1 MKNWTHSGS
10 LKQRLSHRE
19 EKHRALARRAA
30 AEGIVLLK
38 NEGLLPLKTSDPI
51 ALFGSGAEKTVKGGI
66 GSGDV
71 NNRENISVYKG
82 IKEAGASV
90 TNEDWIRDYDKRYK
104 EAREEWKEK
113 ILEDARHVQNPFD
126 AYAANPFVLPDG
138 RRITEQDLNN
148 GDVLNIYGNGIMA
161 QSYPGQYNGISKIE
175 RTEQE
180 NQEYIEEYSHF
191 LDEFFVEKEPS
202 QRPELNVCYTDDLA
216 AVTVMIP
223 EALGYTWTYE
233 ENGEGNTITTDAP
246 HILQTNP
253 TEVTKL
259 SEPMKMELMFDVKP
273 ESVQILS
280 WEDSLLGQYQ
290 DRADQIPDGTP
301 VEIQENE
308 EGNPEFTAQPGC
320 VYLVQGQ
327 WENGTADYGFCT
339 PSE

>member
-1 MKNWTHSGS
+1 MSKKAKLIVGIGV
-10 LKQRLSHRE
+10 
-19 EKHRALARRAA
+19 ALLIL
-30 AEGIVLLK
+30 IVLVAAGIRNHFMQDEPADKPKADSGYTMQAVYLK
-38 NEGLLPLKTSDPI
+38 KEDGNNIFVELENDMPFTGKIPQEELYDEN
-51 ALFGSGAEKTVKGGI
+51 GEK
-66 GSGDV
+66 
-71 NNRENISVYKG
+71 
-82 IKEAGASV
+82 
-90 TNEDWIRDYDKRYK
+90 
-104 EAREEWKEK
+104 
-113 ILEDARHVQNPFD
+113 
-126 AYAANPFVLPDG
+126 
-138 RRITEQDLNN
+138 ITEQDLNN

-290 DRADQIPDGTP
+290 DSANQIPDGTP
-301 VEIQENE
+301 VEVQENE

-327 WENGTADYGFCT
+327 WENGTADYGFWT

>member
-1 MKNWTHSGS
+1 MSKKAKLIVGIGV
-10 LKQRLSHRE
+10 
-19 EKHRALARRAA
+19 ALLILIVLAA
-30 AEGIVLLK
+30 AGIRNHFMQDEPADKPKADSGYTMQAVYLK
-38 NEGLLPLKTSDPI
+38 KEDGNNIFVELENDMPFTGKIPQEELYDEN
-51 ALFGSGAEKTVKGGI
+51 GEK
-66 GSGDV
+66 
-71 NNRENISVYKG
+71 
-82 IKEAGASV
+82 
-90 TNEDWIRDYDKRYK
+90 
-104 EAREEWKEK
+104 
-113 ILEDARHVQNPFD
+113 
-126 AYAANPFVLPDG
+126 
-138 RRITEQDLNN
+138 ITEQDLNN

-233 ENGEGNTITTDAP
+233 ENGESNTITTDAP

-290 DRADQIPDGTP
+290 DNANQIPDGTP

-327 WENGTADYGFCT
+327 WENGTADYGFWT

>member
-1 MKNWTHSGS
+1 MSKKAKLIVGIGV
-10 LKQRLSHRE
+10 
-19 EKHRALARRAA
+19 ALLIL
-30 AEGIVLLK
+30 IVLVAAGIRNHFMQDEPADKPKADSGYTMQAVYLK
-38 NEGLLPLKTSDPI
+38 KEDGNNIFVELENDMPFTGKIPQEELYDEN
-51 ALFGSGAEKTVKGGI
+51 GEK
-66 GSGDV
+66 
-71 NNRENISVYKG
+71 
-82 IKEAGASV
+82 
-90 TNEDWIRDYDKRYK
+90 
-104 EAREEWKEK
+104 
-113 ILEDARHVQNPFD
+113 
-126 AYAANPFVLPDG
+126 
-138 RRITEQDLNN
+138 ITEQDLNN

-202 QRPELNVCYTDDLA
+202 QRHELNVCYTDDLA

-290 DRADQIPDGTP
+290 DSADQIPDGTP

-327 WENGTADYGFCT
+327 WENGTADYGFWT

>member
-1 MKNWTHSGS
+1 MSKKAKLIVGIGV
-10 LKQRLSHRE
+10 
-19 EKHRALARRAA
+19 ALLIL
-30 AEGIVLLK
+30 IVLVAAGIRNHFMQDEPSDKPKADSGYTMQAVYLK
-38 NEGLLPLKTSDPI
+38 KEDGNNIFVELENDMPFTGKIPQEELYDEN
-51 ALFGSGAEKTVKGGI
+51 GEK
-66 GSGDV
+66 
-71 NNRENISVYKG
+71 
-82 IKEAGASV
+82 
-90 TNEDWIRDYDKRYK
+90 
-104 EAREEWKEK
+104 
-113 ILEDARHVQNPFD
+113 
-126 AYAANPFVLPDG
+126 
-138 RRITEQDLNN
+138 ITEQDLNN

-290 DRADQIPDGTP
+290 DSADQIPDGTP

-327 WENGTADYGFCT
+327 WENGTADYGFWT

>member
-1 MKNWTHSGS
+1 MSKKAKLIVGIGV
-10 LKQRLSHRE
+10 
-19 EKHRALARRAA
+19 ALLIL
-30 AEGIVLLK
+30 IVLVAAGTRNHFMQDEPADKPKADSGYTMQAVYLK
-38 NEGLLPLKTSDPI
+38 KEDGNNIFVELENDMPFTGKIPQEELYDEN
-51 ALFGSGAEKTVKGGI
+51 GEK
-66 GSGDV
+66 
-71 NNRENISVYKG
+71 
-82 IKEAGASV
+82 
-90 TNEDWIRDYDKRYK
+90 
-104 EAREEWKEK
+104 
-113 ILEDARHVQNPFD
+113 
-126 AYAANPFVLPDG
+126 
-138 RRITEQDLNN
+138 ITEQDLNN

-233 ENGEGNTITTDAP
+233 ENGESNTITTDAP

-259 SEPMKMELMFDVKP
+259 SEPMKMELMFDAKP

-301 VEIQENE
+301 VEVQENE

-327 WENGTADYGFCT
+327 WENGTADYGFWT

>member
-1 MKNWTHSGS
+1 MSKKAKLIVGIGV
-10 LKQRLSHRE
+10 
-19 EKHRALARRAA
+19 ALLIL
-30 AEGIVLLK
+30 IVLVAAGIRNHFMQDEPADKPKADSGYTMQAVYLK
-38 NEGLLPLKTSDPI
+38 KEDGNNIFVELENDMPFTGKIPQEELYDEN
-51 ALFGSGAEKTVKGGI
+51 GEK
-66 GSGDV
+66 
-71 NNRENISVYKG
+71 
-82 IKEAGASV
+82 
-90 TNEDWIRDYDKRYK
+90 
-104 EAREEWKEK
+104 
-113 ILEDARHVQNPFD
+113 
-126 AYAANPFVLPDG
+126 
-138 RRITEQDLNN
+138 ITEQDLNN

-233 ENGEGNTITTDAP
+233 ENGESNTITTDAP

-259 SEPMKMELMFDVKP
+259 SEPMKMELMFDAKP

-290 DRADQIPDGTP
+290 DSTDQIPDGTP

-327 WENGTADYGFCT
+327 WENGTVDYGFRV
-339 PSE
+339 SAK

>member
-1 MKNWTHSGS
+1 MSKKAKLIVGIGV
-10 LKQRLSHRE
+10 
-19 EKHRALARRAA
+19 ALLIL
-30 AEGIVLLK
+30 IVLVAAGIRNHFMQDEQADKPKADSGYTMQAVYLK
-38 NEGLLPLKTSDPI
+38 KEDGNNIFVELENDMPFTGKIPQEELYDEN
-51 ALFGSGAEKTVKGGI
+51 GEK
-66 GSGDV
+66 
-71 NNRENISVYKG
+71 
-82 IKEAGASV
+82 
-90 TNEDWIRDYDKRYK
+90 
-104 EAREEWKEK
+104 
-113 ILEDARHVQNPFD
+113 
-126 AYAANPFVLPDG
+126 
-138 RRITEQDLNN
+138 ITEQDLNN

-290 DRADQIPDGTP
+290 DSANQIPDGTP
-301 VEIQENE
+301 VEVQENE

-327 WENGTADYGFCT
+327 WENGTADYGFWT

>member
-1 MKNWTHSGS
+1 MSKKAKLIVGIGV
-10 LKQRLSHRE
+10 
-19 EKHRALARRAA
+19 ALLIL
-30 AEGIVLLK
+30 IVLVAAGIRNHFMQDEPADKPKADSGYTMQAVYLKKEDGNNIFVELK
-38 NEGLLPLKTSDPI
+38 NDMPFTGKIPQEELYDENG
-51 ALFGSGAEKTVKGGI
+51 EK
-66 GSGDV
+66 
-71 NNRENISVYKG
+71 
-82 IKEAGASV
+82 
-90 TNEDWIRDYDKRYK
+90 
-104 EAREEWKEK
+104 
-113 ILEDARHVQNPFD
+113 
-126 AYAANPFVLPDG
+126 
-138 RRITEQDLNN
+138 ITEQDLNN

-233 ENGEGNTITTDAP
+233 ENGESNTITTDAP

-259 SEPMKMELMFDVKP
+259 SEPMKMELMFDAKP

-290 DRADQIPDGTP
+290 DSADQIPDGTP

-327 WENGTADYGFCT
+327 WENGTADYGFWT

>member
-1 MKNWTHSGS
+1 MSKKAKLIVGIGV
-10 LKQRLSHRE
+10 
-19 EKHRALARRAA
+19 ALLIL
-30 AEGIVLLK
+30 IVLVAAGIRNHFMQDEPADKPKADSGYTMQAVYLK
-38 NEGLLPLKTSDPI
+38 KEDGNNIFVELENDMPFTGKIPQEELYDEN
-51 ALFGSGAEKTVKGGI
+51 GEK
-66 GSGDV
+66 
-71 NNRENISVYKG
+71 
-82 IKEAGASV
+82 
-90 TNEDWIRDYDKRYK
+90 
-104 EAREEWKEK
+104 
-113 ILEDARHVQNPFD
+113 
-126 AYAANPFVLPDG
+126 
-138 RRITEQDLNN
+138 ITEQDLNN

-202 QRPELNVCYTDDLA
+202 QRPELNVCYTDNLA

-290 DRADQIPDGTP
+290 DSADQIPDGTP

-327 WENGTADYGFCT
+327 WENGTADYGFWT

>member
-1 MKNWTHSGS
+1 MSKKAKLIVGIGV
-10 LKQRLSHRE
+10 
-19 EKHRALARRAA
+19 ALLIL
-30 AEGIVLLK
+30 IVLVAAGIRNHFMQDEPADKPKADSGYTMQAVYLK
-38 NEGLLPLKTSDPI
+38 KEDGNNIFVELENDMPFTGKIPQEELYDEN
-51 ALFGSGAEKTVKGGI
+51 GEK
-66 GSGDV
+66 
-71 NNRENISVYKG
+71 
-82 IKEAGASV
+82 
-90 TNEDWIRDYDKRYK
+90 
-104 EAREEWKEK
+104 
-113 ILEDARHVQNPFD
+113 
-126 AYAANPFVLPDG
+126 
-138 RRITEQDLNN
+138 ITEQDLNN

-233 ENGEGNTITTDAP
+233 ENGESNTITTDAP

-290 DRADQIPDGTP
+290 DNANQIPDGTP
-301 VEIQENE
+301 VEVQENE

-327 WENGTADYGFCT
+327 WENGTADYGFWT

>member
-1 MKNWTHSGS
+1 MSKKAKLIVGIGV
-10 LKQRLSHRE
+10 
-19 EKHRALARRAA
+19 ALLIL
-30 AEGIVLLK
+30 IVLVAAGIRNHFMQDEPADKPKADSGYTMQAVYLK
-38 NEGLLPLKTSDPI
+38 KEDGNNIFVELENDMPFTGKIPQEELYDEN
-51 ALFGSGAEKTVKGGI
+51 GEK
-66 GSGDV
+66 
-71 NNRENISVYKG
+71 
-82 IKEAGASV
+82 
-90 TNEDWIRDYDKRYK
+90 
-104 EAREEWKEK
+104 
-113 ILEDARHVQNPFD
+113 
-126 AYAANPFVLPDG
+126 
-138 RRITEQDLNN
+138 ITEQDLNN

-202 QRPELNVCYTDDLA
+202 QRPELDVCYTDDLA

-290 DRADQIPDGTP
+290 DSADQIPDGTP

-327 WENGTADYGFCT
+327 WENGTADYGFWT

>member
-1 MKNWTHSGS
+1 M
-10 LKQRLSHRE
+10 
-19 EKHRALARRAA
+19 ALLIL
-30 AEGIVLLK
+30 IVLVAAGIRNHFMQDEPADKPKADSGYTMQAVYLK
-38 NEGLLPLKTSDPI
+38 KEDGNNIFVELENDMPFTGKIPQEELYDEN
-51 ALFGSGAEKTVKGGI
+51 GEK
-66 GSGDV
+66 
-71 NNRENISVYKG
+71 
-82 IKEAGASV
+82 
-90 TNEDWIRDYDKRYK
+90 
-104 EAREEWKEK
+104 
-113 ILEDARHVQNPFD
+113 
-126 AYAANPFVLPDG
+126 
-138 RRITEQDLNN
+138 ITEQDLNN

-290 DRADQIPDGTP
+290 DSADQIPDGTP

-327 WENGTADYGFCT
+327 WENGTADYGFWT

>member
-1 MKNWTHSGS
+1 MSKKAKLIVGIGVT
-10 LKQRLSHRE
+10 LLI
-19 EKHRALARRAA
+19 LIVLAA
-30 AEGIVLLK
+30 AGIRNHFMQDEPADKPKADSGYTMQAVYLK
-38 NEGLLPLKTSDPI
+38 KEDGNNIFVELENDMPFTGKIPQEELYDEN
-51 ALFGSGAEKTVKGGI
+51 GEK
-66 GSGDV
+66 
-71 NNRENISVYKG
+71 
-82 IKEAGASV
+82 
-90 TNEDWIRDYDKRYK
+90 
-104 EAREEWKEK
+104 
-113 ILEDARHVQNPFD
+113 
-126 AYAANPFVLPDG
+126 
-138 RRITEQDLNN
+138 ITEQDLNN

-233 ENGEGNTITTDAP
+233 ENGESNTITTDAP

-327 WENGTADYGFCT
+327 WENGTADYGFWT

>member
-1 MKNWTHSGS
+1 MSKKAKLIVGIGV
-10 LKQRLSHRE
+10 
-19 EKHRALARRAA
+19 ALLIL
-30 AEGIVLLK
+30 IVLVAAGIRNHFMQDEPADKPKADSAYTMQAVYLK
-38 NEGLLPLKTSDPI
+38 KEDGNNIFVELENDMPFTGKIPQEELYDEN
-51 ALFGSGAEKTVKGGI
+51 GEK
-66 GSGDV
+66 
-71 NNRENISVYKG
+71 
-82 IKEAGASV
+82 
-90 TNEDWIRDYDKRYK
+90 
-104 EAREEWKEK
+104 
-113 ILEDARHVQNPFD
+113 
-126 AYAANPFVLPDG
+126 
-138 RRITEQDLNN
+138 ITEQDLNN

-290 DRADQIPDGTP
+290 DSADQIPDGTP

-327 WENGTADYGFCT
+327 WENGTADYGFWT

>member
-1 MKNWTHSGS
+1 MSKKAKLIVGIGV
-10 LKQRLSHRE
+10 
-19 EKHRALARRAA
+19 ALLIL
-30 AEGIVLLK
+30 IVLVAAGIRNHFLQDEQADKPKADSGYTMQAVYLK
-38 NEGLLPLKTSDPI
+38 KEDGNNIFVELENDMPFTGKIPQEELYDEN
-51 ALFGSGAEKTVKGGI
+51 GEK
-66 GSGDV
+66 
-71 NNRENISVYKG
+71 
-82 IKEAGASV
+82 
-90 TNEDWIRDYDKRYK
+90 
-104 EAREEWKEK
+104 
-113 ILEDARHVQNPFD
+113 
-126 AYAANPFVLPDG
+126 
-138 RRITEQDLNN
+138 ITEQDLNN

-233 ENGEGNTITTDAP
+233 ENGESNTITTDAP

-259 SEPMKMELMFDVKP
+259 SEPMKMELMFDAKP

-290 DRADQIPDGTP
+290 DSANQIPDGTP
-301 VEIQENE
+301 VEVQENE

-327 WENGTADYGFCT
+327 WENGTADYGFWT

>member
-1 MKNWTHSGS
+1 MQDEPADKPKADSGYTMQAVY
-10 LKQRLSHRE
+10 LKKEDGNNIFVELENDMPFTGKIPQE
-19 EKHRALARRAA
+19 ELYD
-30 AEGIVLLK
+30 ENG
-38 NEGLLPLKTSDPI
+38 
-51 ALFGSGAEKTVKGGI
+51 EK
-66 GSGDV
+66 
-71 NNRENISVYKG
+71 
-82 IKEAGASV
+82 
-90 TNEDWIRDYDKRYK
+90 
-104 EAREEWKEK
+104 
-113 ILEDARHVQNPFD
+113 
-126 AYAANPFVLPDG
+126 
-138 RRITEQDLNN
+138 ITEQDLNN

-290 DRADQIPDGTP
+290 DSADQIPDGTP

-327 WENGTADYGFCT
+327 WENGTADYGFWT

>member
-1 MKNWTHSGS
+1 MSKKAKLIVGIGV
-10 LKQRLSHRE
+10 
-19 EKHRALARRAA
+19 ALLIL
-30 AEGIVLLK
+30 IVLVAAGIRNHFMQDEQADKPKADSGYTMQAVYLK
-38 NEGLLPLKTSDPI
+38 KEDGNNIFVELENDMPFTGKIPQEELYDEN
-51 ALFGSGAEKTVKGGI
+51 GEK
-66 GSGDV
+66 
-71 NNRENISVYKG
+71 
-82 IKEAGASV
+82 
-90 TNEDWIRDYDKRYK
+90 
-104 EAREEWKEK
+104 
-113 ILEDARHVQNPFD
+113 
-126 AYAANPFVLPDG
+126 
-138 RRITEQDLNN
+138 ITEQDLNN

-290 DRADQIPDGTP
+290 DSADQIPDGTP
-301 VEIQENE
+301 VEVQENE
-308 EGNPEFTAQPGC
+308 EGNPEFIAQPGC

-327 WENGTADYGFCT
+327 WENGTADYGFWT

>member
-1 MKNWTHSGS
+1 MSKKAKLIVGIDV
-10 LKQRLSHRE
+10 
-19 EKHRALARRAA
+19 ALLIL
-30 AEGIVLLK
+30 IVLVAAGIRNHFMQDEQADKPKADSGYTMQAVYLK
-38 NEGLLPLKTSDPI
+38 KEDGNNIFVELENDMPFTGKIPQEELYDEN
-51 ALFGSGAEKTVKGGI
+51 GEK
-66 GSGDV
+66 
-71 NNRENISVYKG
+71 
-82 IKEAGASV
+82 
-90 TNEDWIRDYDKRYK
+90 
-104 EAREEWKEK
+104 
-113 ILEDARHVQNPFD
+113 
-126 AYAANPFVLPDG
+126 
-138 RRITEQDLNN
+138 ITEQDLNN

-259 SEPMKMELMFDVKP
+259 SEPMKMELMFDAKP

-290 DRADQIPDGTP
+290 DSADQIPDGTP

-327 WENGTADYGFCT
+327 WENGTADYGFWT

>member
-1 MKNWTHSGS
+1 MSKKAKLIVGIGV
-10 LKQRLSHRE
+10 
-19 EKHRALARRAA
+19 ALLIL
-30 AEGIVLLK
+30 IVLVAAGIRNHFMQDEPADKPKADSGYTMQAVYLK
-38 NEGLLPLKTSDPI
+38 KEDGNNIFVELENDMPFTGKIPQEELYDEN
-51 ALFGSGAEKTVKGGI
+51 GEK
-66 GSGDV
+66 
-71 NNRENISVYKG
+71 
-82 IKEAGASV
+82 
-90 TNEDWIRDYDKRYK
+90 
-104 EAREEWKEK
+104 
-113 ILEDARHVQNPFD
+113 
-126 AYAANPFVLPDG
+126 
-138 RRITEQDLNN
+138 ITEQDLNN

-233 ENGEGNTITTDAP
+233 ENGESNTITTDAP

-290 DRADQIPDGTP
+290 DSADQIPDGTP
-301 VEIQENE
+301 VEVQENE

-327 WENGTADYGFCT
+327 WENGTADYGFWT

>member
-1 MKNWTHSGS
+1 MSKKAKLIVGIGV
-10 LKQRLSHRE
+10 
-19 EKHRALARRAA
+19 ALLIL
-30 AEGIVLLK
+30 IVLVAAGIRNHFMQDEPADKPKADSGYTMQAVYLK
-38 NEGLLPLKTSDPI
+38 KEDGNNIFVELENDMPFTGKIPQEELYDEN
-51 ALFGSGAEKTVKGGI
+51 GEK
-66 GSGDV
+66 
-71 NNRENISVYKG
+71 
-82 IKEAGASV
+82 
-90 TNEDWIRDYDKRYK
+90 
-104 EAREEWKEK
+104 
-113 ILEDARHVQNPFD
+113 
-126 AYAANPFVLPDG
+126 
-138 RRITEQDLNN
+138 ITEQDLNN

-290 DRADQIPDGTP
+290 DSADQIPDGTP
-301 VEIQENE
+301 VEVQENE

-327 WENGTADYGFCT
+327 WENGTADYGFWT

>member
-1 MKNWTHSGS
+1 MSKKAKLIVGIGV
-10 LKQRLSHRE
+10 
-19 EKHRALARRAA
+19 ALLILIVLAA
-30 AEGIVLLK
+30 AGIRNHFMQDEPADKPKADSGYTMQAVYLK
-38 NEGLLPLKTSDPI
+38 KEDGNNIFVELENDMPFTGKIPQEELYDEN
-51 ALFGSGAEKTVKGGI
+51 GEK
-66 GSGDV
+66 
-71 NNRENISVYKG
+71 
-82 IKEAGASV
+82 
-90 TNEDWIRDYDKRYK
+90 
-104 EAREEWKEK
+104 
-113 ILEDARHVQNPFD
+113 
-126 AYAANPFVLPDG
+126 
-138 RRITEQDLNN
+138 ITEQDLNN

-259 SEPMKMELMFDVKP
+259 SEPMKMELMFDAKP

-290 DRADQIPDGTP
+290 DSADQIPDGTP

-327 WENGTADYGFCT
+327 WENGTADYGFWT

>member
-1 MKNWTHSGS
+1 MSKKAKLIVGIGV
-10 LKQRLSHRE
+10 
-19 EKHRALARRAA
+19 ALLIL
-30 AEGIVLLK
+30 IVLVAAGIRNHFMQDEPADKPKADSGYTMQAVYLK
-38 NEGLLPLKTSDPI
+38 KEDGNNIFVELENDMPFTGKIPQEELYDEN
-51 ALFGSGAEKTVKGGI
+51 GEK
-66 GSGDV
+66 
-71 NNRENISVYKG
+71 
-82 IKEAGASV
+82 
-90 TNEDWIRDYDKRYK
+90 
-104 EAREEWKEK
+104 
-113 ILEDARHVQNPFD
+113 
-126 AYAANPFVLPDG
+126 
-138 RRITEQDLNN
+138 ITEQDLNN

-259 SEPMKMELMFDVKP
+259 SEPMKMELMFDAKP

-290 DRADQIPDGTP
+290 DSADQIPDGTP

-327 WENGTADYGFCT
+327 WENGTADYGFWT

>member
-1 MKNWTHSGS
+1 MSKKAKLIVGIGV
-10 LKQRLSHRE
+10 
-19 EKHRALARRAA
+19 ALLIL
-30 AEGIVLLK
+30 IVLVAAGIRNHFMQDEPADKPKADSGYTMQAVYLK
-38 NEGLLPLKTSDPI
+38 KEDGNNIFVELENDMPFTGKIPQEELYDEN
-51 ALFGSGAEKTVKGGI
+51 GEK
-66 GSGDV
+66 
-71 NNRENISVYKG
+71 
-82 IKEAGASV
+82 
-90 TNEDWIRDYDKRYK
+90 
-104 EAREEWKEK
+104 
-113 ILEDARHVQNPFD
+113 
-126 AYAANPFVLPDG
+126 
-138 RRITEQDLNN
+138 ITEQDLNN

-202 QRPELNVCYTDDLA
+202 QRPELNVCYTDNLA

-223 EALGYTWTYE
+223 ESFSYTWTYE
-233 ENGEGNTITTDAP
+233 ENGESNTITTDAP

-273 ESVQILS
+273 KSVQILS

-290 DRADQIPDGTP
+290 DSTDQIPDGTP
-301 VEIQENE
+301 VEVQENE
-308 EGNPEFTAQPGC
+308 EGNPEFIAQPGC

-327 WENGTADYGFCT
+327 WENGTADYGFWT

>member
-1 MKNWTHSGS
+1 MSKKAKLIVGIGV
-10 LKQRLSHRE
+10 
-19 EKHRALARRAA
+19 ALLIL
-30 AEGIVLLK
+30 IVLVAAGIRNHFMQDEPADKPKADSGYTMQAVYLK
-38 NEGLLPLKTSDPI
+38 KEDGNNIFVELENDMPFTGKIPQEELYDEN
-51 ALFGSGAEKTVKGGI
+51 GEK
-66 GSGDV
+66 
-71 NNRENISVYKG
+71 
-82 IKEAGASV
+82 
-90 TNEDWIRDYDKRYK
+90 
-104 EAREEWKEK
+104 
-113 ILEDARHVQNPFD
+113 
-126 AYAANPFVLPDG
+126 
-138 RRITEQDLNN
+138 ITEQDLNN

-223 EALGYTWTYE
+223 EALGYAWTYE

-308 EGNPEFTAQPGC
+308 EGNLEFTAQPGC

-327 WENGTADYGFCT
+327 WENGTADYGFWT

>member
-1 MKNWTHSGS
+1 MSKKAKLIVGIGV
-10 LKQRLSHRE
+10 
-19 EKHRALARRAA
+19 ALLIL
-30 AEGIVLLK
+30 IVLVAAGTRNHFMRDEPADKPKADSGYTMQAVYLK
-38 NEGLLPLKTSDPI
+38 KEDGNNIFVELENDMPFTGKIPQEELYDEN
-51 ALFGSGAEKTVKGGI
+51 GEK
-66 GSGDV
+66 
-71 NNRENISVYKG
+71 
-82 IKEAGASV
+82 
-90 TNEDWIRDYDKRYK
+90 
-104 EAREEWKEK
+104 
-113 ILEDARHVQNPFD
+113 
-126 AYAANPFVLPDG
+126 
-138 RRITEQDLNN
+138 ITEQDLNN

-233 ENGEGNTITTDAP
+233 ENGESNTITTDAP

-259 SEPMKMELMFDVKP
+259 SEPMKMELMFDAKP

-290 DRADQIPDGTP
+290 DSANQIPDGTP
-301 VEIQENE
+301 VEVQENE

-327 WENGTADYGFCT
+327 WENGTADYGFWT

>member
-1 MKNWTHSGS
+1 MSKKAKLIVGIGV
-10 LKQRLSHRE
+10 
-19 EKHRALARRAA
+19 ALLILIVLAA
-30 AEGIVLLK
+30 AGIRNHFMQDEPADKPKADSGYTMQAVYLK
-38 NEGLLPLKTSDPI
+38 KEDGNNIFVELENDMPFTGKIPQEELYDEN
-51 ALFGSGAEKTVKGGI
+51 GEK
-66 GSGDV
+66 
-71 NNRENISVYKG
+71 
-82 IKEAGASV
+82 
-90 TNEDWIRDYDKRYK
+90 
-104 EAREEWKEK
+104 
-113 ILEDARHVQNPFD
+113 
-126 AYAANPFVLPDG
+126 
-138 RRITEQDLNN
+138 ITEQDLNN

-290 DRADQIPDGTP
+290 DSANQIPDGTP

-327 WENGTADYGFCT
+327 WENGTADYGFWT

>member
-1 MKNWTHSGS
+1 MSKKAKLIVGIGV
-10 LKQRLSHRE
+10 
-19 EKHRALARRAA
+19 ALLILIVLAA
-30 AEGIVLLK
+30 AGIRNHFMQDEPADKPKADSGYTMQAVYLK
-38 NEGLLPLKTSDPI
+38 KEDGNNIFVELENDMPFTGKIPQEELYDEN
-51 ALFGSGAEKTVKGGI
+51 GEK
-66 GSGDV
+66 
-71 NNRENISVYKG
+71 
-82 IKEAGASV
+82 
-90 TNEDWIRDYDKRYK
+90 
-104 EAREEWKEK
+104 
-113 ILEDARHVQNPFD
+113 
-126 AYAANPFVLPDG
+126 
-138 RRITEQDLNN
+138 ITEQDLNN

-233 ENGEGNTITTDAP
+233 ENGESNTITTDAP

-259 SEPMKMELMFDVKP
+259 SEPMKMELMFDAKP

-290 DRADQIPDGTP
+290 DSANQIPDGTP
-301 VEIQENE
+301 VEVQENE

-327 WENGTADYGFCT
+327 WENGTADYGFWT

>member
-1 MKNWTHSGS
+1 MSKKAKLIVGIGV
-10 LKQRLSHRE
+10 
-19 EKHRALARRAA
+19 ALLIL
-30 AEGIVLLK
+30 IVLVAAGIRNHFMQDEQADKPKADSGYTMQAVYLK
-38 NEGLLPLKTSDPI
+38 KEDGNNIFVELENDMPFTGKIPQEELYDEN
-51 ALFGSGAEKTVKGGI
+51 GEK
-66 GSGDV
+66 
-71 NNRENISVYKG
+71 
-82 IKEAGASV
+82 
-90 TNEDWIRDYDKRYK
+90 
-104 EAREEWKEK
+104 
-113 ILEDARHVQNPFD
+113 
-126 AYAANPFVLPDG
+126 
-138 RRITEQDLNN
+138 ITEQDLNN

-327 WENGTADYGFCT
+327 WENGTADYGFWT

>member
-1 MKNWTHSGS
+1 MSKKAKLIVGIGVT
-10 LKQRLSHRE
+10 LLI
-19 EKHRALARRAA
+19 LIVLAA
-30 AEGIVLLK
+30 AGIRNHFMQDEPADKPKADSGYTMQAVYLK
-38 NEGLLPLKTSDPI
+38 KEDGNNIFVELENDMPFTGKIPQEELYDEN
-51 ALFGSGAEKTVKGGI
+51 GEK
-66 GSGDV
+66 
-71 NNRENISVYKG
+71 
-82 IKEAGASV
+82 
-90 TNEDWIRDYDKRYK
+90 
-104 EAREEWKEK
+104 
-113 ILEDARHVQNPFD
+113 
-126 AYAANPFVLPDG
+126 
-138 RRITEQDLNN
+138 ITEQDLNN

-202 QRPELNVCYTDDLA
+202 QRPELNVCYTDNLA

-223 EALGYTWTYE
+223 ESFSYTWTYE
-233 ENGEGNTITTDAP
+233 ENGESNTITTDAP

-273 ESVQILS
+273 KSVQILS

-290 DRADQIPDGTP
+290 DSTDQIPDGTP
-301 VEIQENE
+301 VEVQENE
-308 EGNPEFTAQPGC
+308 EGNPEFIAQPGC

-327 WENGTADYGFCT
+327 WENGTADYGFWT

>member
-1 MKNWTHSGS
+1 MSKKAKLIVGIGV
-10 LKQRLSHRE
+10 
-19 EKHRALARRAA
+19 ALLIL
-30 AEGIVLLK
+30 IVLVAAGIRNHFMQDEPADKPKADSGYTMQAVYLK
-38 NEGLLPLKTSDPI
+38 KEDGNNIFVELENDMPFTGKIPQEELYDEN
-51 ALFGSGAEKTVKGGI
+51 GEK
-66 GSGDV
+66 
-71 NNRENISVYKG
+71 
-82 IKEAGASV
+82 
-90 TNEDWIRDYDKRYK
+90 
-104 EAREEWKEK
+104 
-113 ILEDARHVQNPFD
+113 
-126 AYAANPFVLPDG
+126 
-138 RRITEQDLNN
+138 ITEQDLNN

-233 ENGEGNTITTDAP
+233 ENGESNTITTDAP

-301 VEIQENE
+301 VEVQENE

-327 WENGTADYGFCT
+327 WENGTADYGFWT

>member
-1 MKNWTHSGS
+1 MSKKAKLIVGIGVT
-10 LKQRLSHRE
+10 LLI
-19 EKHRALARRAA
+19 LIVLAA
-30 AEGIVLLK
+30 AGIRNHFMQDEPADKPKADSGYTMQAVYLK
-38 NEGLLPLKTSDPI
+38 KEDGNNIFVELENDMPFTGKIPQEELYDEN
-51 ALFGSGAEKTVKGGI
+51 GEK
-66 GSGDV
+66 
-71 NNRENISVYKG
+71 
-82 IKEAGASV
+82 
-90 TNEDWIRDYDKRYK
+90 
-104 EAREEWKEK
+104 
-113 ILEDARHVQNPFD
+113 
-126 AYAANPFVLPDG
+126 
-138 RRITEQDLNN
+138 ITEQDLNN

-290 DRADQIPDGTP
+290 DSADQIPDGTP

-327 WENGTADYGFCT
+327 WENGTADYGFWT

>member
-1 MKNWTHSGS
+1 MSKKAKLIVGIGV
-10 LKQRLSHRE
+10 
-19 EKHRALARRAA
+19 ALLIL
-30 AEGIVLLK
+30 IVLVAAGIRNHFMQDEPADKPKADSGYTMQAVYLK
-38 NEGLLPLKTSDPI
+38 KEDGNNIFVELENDMPFTGKIPQEELYDEN
-51 ALFGSGAEKTVKGGI
+51 GEK
-66 GSGDV
+66 
-71 NNRENISVYKG
+71 
-82 IKEAGASV
+82 
-90 TNEDWIRDYDKRYK
+90 
-104 EAREEWKEK
+104 
-113 ILEDARHVQNPFD
+113 
-126 AYAANPFVLPDG
+126 
-138 RRITEQDLNN
+138 ITEQDLNN

-202 QRPELNVCYTDDLA
+202 QCPELNVCYTDDLA

-290 DRADQIPDGTP
+290 DSADQIPDGTP

-327 WENGTADYGFCT
+327 WENGTADYGFWT

>member
-1 MKNWTHSGS
+1 MSKKAKLIVGIGV
-10 LKQRLSHRE
+10 
-19 EKHRALARRAA
+19 ALLIL
-30 AEGIVLLK
+30 IVLVAAGIRNHFMQDEPADKPKADSGYTMQAVYLK
-38 NEGLLPLKTSDPI
+38 KEDGNNIFVELENDMPFTGKIPQEELYDEN
-51 ALFGSGAEKTVKGGI
+51 GEK
-66 GSGDV
+66 
-71 NNRENISVYKG
+71 
-82 IKEAGASV
+82 
-90 TNEDWIRDYDKRYK
+90 
-104 EAREEWKEK
+104 
-113 ILEDARHVQNPFD
+113 
-126 AYAANPFVLPDG
+126 
-138 RRITEQDLNN
+138 ITEQDLNN

-246 HILQTNP
+246 HILQRNP

-290 DRADQIPDGTP
+290 DSADQIPDGTP

-327 WENGTADYGFCT
+327 WENGTADYGFWT